1 LGLIKY
7 QQDYKRGLADYVKEK
22 QGSSFVVMRV
32 NMFDEIVVMNQYD
45 VDEKHSTAE
54 SLNAVLRNAISSAT
68 EDK

>member
-1 LGLIKY
+1 
-7 QQDYKRGLADYVKEK
+7 VKEK

-32 NMFDEIVVMNQYD
+32 NMFDEIVVMNQFD
-45 VDEKHSTAE
+45 VDDKHSTAE